1 MTPNRLT
8 GTRSRR
14 GCAQK
19 VPGRK
24 GWVLR
29 PAVEA
34 DLSRIWREGASKW
47 GVAQAEDYAD
57 GLFALFDLLVE
68 FPEIARERA
77 EFSPPVRIH
86 PSGAQLVIHRQKGQ
100 RIEFVLILQGH
111 QNLTAYLSDG

>member
-1 MTPNRLT
+1 M
-8 GTRSRR
+8 
-14 GCAQK
+14 
-19 VPGRK
+19 PGSN

-29 PAVEA
+29 PAAEA
-34 DLSRIWREGASKW
+34 DLSGIWLEGASRW
-47 GVAQAEDYAD
+47 SVEQAEHYSD

-86 PSGAQLVIHRQKGQ
+86 PSGAHLVIYRREGQ
-100 RIEFVLILQGH
+100 GIEIVRILHGH